1 MKSLRTVYL
10 TALTLF
16 FYGLSNLLQHRLLIF
31 PLPAN
36 DFILVIIFLYLF
48 LIEKSARKDSWLIFI
63 YVFLHLIANPY
74 NYELVCSNETLEI
87 LTKGYLFEILQL
99 ITQIVFG
106 VIIVTTFLKHKS
118 AQASPLLIIGALTLI
133 ASLFYHDI
141 TYNILQLVSFLSLFA
156 FHSILNKSLE
166 EAKRIYL
173 PQAFWLLCTVLK
185 LSLIITLYFLD

>member
-16 FYGLSNLLQHRLLIF
+16 FYGFSNLLQHRLLIF

-36 DFILVIIFLYLF
+36 DFILLVVFLYLF
-48 LIEKSARKDSWLIFI
+48 FIEKIARKDSWLIFV
-63 YVFLHLIANPY
+63 YVILHLIANPY
-74 NYELVCSNETLEI
+74 NYELVCSNETLET

-106 VIIVTTFLKHKS
+106 VIILKNYVTHRSYKL
-118 AQASPLLIIGALTLI
+118 SPLILVAALCLV
-133 ASLFYHDI
+133 ASLFFSDI
-141 TYNILQLVSFLSLFA
+141 TYNFLQLASFLSLFA
-156 FHSILNKSLE
+156 FYSMLNKSLE
-166 EAKRIYL
+166 ETKRIYL

-185 LSLIITLYFLD
+185 LTLIITLYFLD